1 MLREQ
6 QDMEGEALI
15 TTMLFDDR
23 YELFHDRIDIH
34 AAAPMSREDYKAQG
48 KAALFDA
55 ITNEGWHKFMPD
67 GKVEEY
73 RIGDAYGGDDSKAWE
88 L

>member
-1 MLREQ
+1 MPRKIYKYSRGKSVLLPICPATVE
-6 QDMEGEALI
+6 
-15 TTMLFDDR
+15 MLFVRHWFLGDS
-23 YELFHDRIDIH
+23 Y
-34 AAAPMSREDYKAQG
+34 
-48 KAALFDA
+48 
-55 ITNEGWHKFMPD
+55 TNEGWHKFMPD